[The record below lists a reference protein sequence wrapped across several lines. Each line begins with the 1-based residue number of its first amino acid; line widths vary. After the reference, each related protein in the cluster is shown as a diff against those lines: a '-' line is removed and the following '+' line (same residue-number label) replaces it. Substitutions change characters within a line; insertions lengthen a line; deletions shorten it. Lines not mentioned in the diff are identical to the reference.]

1 MINKDHE
8 KYIRYFNKKISS
20 LTVVDIPNQKNAIKR
35 DVLKNKLKLDGIE
48 IQSKPSI
55 EEAINYSNKY
65 PDLEIIPGIELST
78 DYEGAEIHMLGFYI
92 NYKDKSLQKIL
103 KK

>member
-48 IQSKPSI
+48 IQSKSSI
-55 EEAINYSNKY
+55 EEAINSLPLKN
-65 PDLEIIPGIELST
+65 DEIVLITG
-78 DYEGAEIHMLGFYI
+78 
-92 NYKDKSLQKIL
+92 SLYL
-103 KK
+103 AGEVLNLN